1 MDEQYA
7 AWVEL
12 DATTTNDAESQPDC
26 KQVAKL

>member
-12 DATTTNDAESQPDC
+12 DATTTSDESQPDS